1 MSVLTHVPAGP
12 PPAAHWV
19 TACPQDRLETEI
31 GLAVLLPDGHQVAL
45 FRTRDHH
52 LYAVDNL
59 DPHTGATVI
68 SRGIVGDRAGEP
80 TVASPMLKHVFSLRT
95 GQSLDTPGIGLS
107 TWPVRV
113 QGQNVQIAT
122 TPHTGPG
129 ADTTAPQDPTSP
141 NPPPRATAPDTTR
154 AEEGTP

>member
-1 MSVLTHVPAGP
+1 MSVLTHT
-12 PPAAHWV
+12 PAAPDTTGWV
-19 TACPQDRLETEI
+19 SACPQERLETEI

-95 GQSLDTPGIGLS
+95 GQSLEAPDTRLA

-113 QGQNVQIAT
+113 HQGTVQIAT
-122 TPHTGPG
+122 TPHPTHGE
-129 ADTTAPQDPTSP
+129 TAQ
-141 NPPPRATAPDTTR
+141 DTTR
-154 AEEGTP
+154 AETHEQGTP